1 MSMRAQVL
9 KLLLAACCCG
19 LVGGAARADI
29 VYAFN
34 TTATNVFPSGNPLQ
48 TDTILGTITT
58 DGTLG
63 VLAANNIV
71 SWDLELIDHLDASKN
86 FHLLPS
92 NSEVVH
98 VFGHA
103 LSATAT
109 GLSFDFSEAGAEFL
123 IQGDFRGNSQHPISS
138 GYNYFCFSA
147 TGGWCLAGESIV
159 PDYFATDG
167 VIVTGDAAPVGPH
180 PLDQGPHPVP
190 EPMSLGLVAVG
201 LLGMSASRLRTT
213 P

>member
-1 MSMRAQVL
+1 MSMRAHVRSL
-9 KLLLAACCCG
+9 ALAACCALLG
-19 LVGGAARADI
+19 VGAARAAI

-58 DGTLG
+58 DGRLG
-63 VLAANNIV
+63 VLHASNILA
-71 SWDLELIDHLDASKN
+71 WDLELIDHLDASKN
-86 FHLLPS
+86 FHLIPS

-98 VFGHA
+98 VFGDA

-109 GLSFDFSEAGAEFL
+109 DLSFDFSQAGAEFL
-123 IQGDFRGNSQHPISS
+123 IQGDGRGNSQHPISS

-159 PDYFATDG
+159 PDYYATDG
-167 VIVTGDAAPVGPH
+167 VIVTGNSAPIGTQ
-180 PLDQGPHPVP
+180 PLNQAVP
-190 EPMSLGLVAVG
+190 EPATLGLLAIG
-201 LLGMSASRLRTT
+201 LIGLGRHARRRSAA
-213 P
+213 